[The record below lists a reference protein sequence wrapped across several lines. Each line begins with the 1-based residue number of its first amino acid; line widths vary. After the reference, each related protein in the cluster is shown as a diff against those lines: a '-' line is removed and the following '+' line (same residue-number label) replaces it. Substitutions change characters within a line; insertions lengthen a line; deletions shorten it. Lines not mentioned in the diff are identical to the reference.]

1 MSSPRKLHFDS
12 SSSSVEVKKTEPLED
27 VESEKSKMQIL
38 DNYREPV
45 ELPPFLNVKR
55 NSWEIIVNES
65 HMQPNHKLRLPAH
78 LTYEG
83 ILSSEKNIML
93 TQIDRDR
100 DAVDSFN
107 CEVLTEEGD
116 PYKRYI
122 YSGWHAFVK
131 ASQVEVGDRLLFSIE
146 SYDKNIFVC
155 FVYESDI
162 DSEYD
167 NWSN

>member
-1 MSSPRKLHFDS
+1 
-12 SSSSVEVKKTEPLED
+12 
-27 VESEKSKMQIL
+27 MQ
-38 DNYREPV
+38 
-45 ELPPFLNVKR
+45 
-55 NSWEIIVNES
+55 
-65 HMQPNHKLRLPAH
+65 RLPTH

-107 CEVLTEEGD
+107 CEILTEEGD

-122 YSGWHAFVK
+122 SSGVHAFVK

-146 SYDKNIFVC
+146 SYDKNIFVS

-167 NWSN
+167 NWSNYGV